1 MRRIG
6 IIGCGTA
13 GIQLAYSLKND
24 FDVTLHHYEEPQ
36 NILDGRIRSTQVHF
50 HPTLERE
57 RRFSMPD
64 EDNAP
69 HIRTI
74 HFQLGQQKLFTGN
87 LSGIAASMDQR
98 LRFAESMND
107 LAAQGVKLIHGR
119 LKPEDLLDLI
129 PSYNLIIDATGKT
142 GPLAPFPVETGL
154 TPYQAPQRKCIVG
167 YFTGV
172 RPVEPEGISITVLPG
187 NGEMFEIPAMTD
199 SGRATILFIEAVPE
213 GMLDVFK
220 GIKNTSEF
228 VARMA
233 NVIEEHFHPIYE
245 RIELDQFALID
256 ENAFLQTAITPV
268 IHRPYAIMDGTLI
281 LGCGDSVF
289 LSDPITGQGCNT
301 ASYAAEQ
308 LYETLITH
316 KESTWDEAVGIDY
329 WNRTK
334 QYITAVTEWTNAMT
348 EPLPEP
354 IAGLLMQ
361 AASDQMT
368 ADGIAAWFENPIKA
382 YEAFHKH
389 PINQPFPR

>member
-24 FDVTLHHYEEPQ
+24 FDVSLHHYEEPQ

-57 RRFSMPD
+57 RRFSMPA

-129 PSYNLIIDATGKT
+129 PSYNLIIDATGKA

-213 GMLDVFK
+213 GILDVFK

-245 RIELDQFALID
+245 RIDMERFALID

-368 ADGIAAWFENPIKA
+368 ANGIAAWFENPIKA

>member
-24 FDVTLHHYEEPQ
+24 FDVTLHHYEAPQ

-57 RRFSMPD
+57 RRFNMPA

-69 HIRTI
+69 QIRTI

-87 LSGIAASMDQR
+87 LSGIASSMDQR

-107 LAAQGVKLIHGR
+107 LSAQGVKLIHGR
-119 LKPEDLLDLI
+119 LKQEDLLDLI
-129 PSYNLIIDATGKT
+129 PSYNLIIDATGKA

-172 RPVEPEGISITVLPG
+172 RPAEPEGISITVLPG

-213 GMLDVFK
+213 GILDVFK
-220 GIKNTSEF
+220 GIKSTSEF

-245 RIELDQFALID
+245 RIDVERFALID
-256 ENAFLQTAITPV
+256 ENAFLQTAITPI
-268 IHRPYAIMDGTLI
+268 IHRPYAVLDGTLI

-301 ASYAAEQ
+301 ASYAAER

-348 EPLPEP
+348 EPLPEH

-361 AASDQMT
+361 ADSDQMT

-382 YEAFHKH
+382 YKAFHKD
-389 PINQPFPR
+389 PINQPFLR

>member
-57 RRFSMPD
+57 RRFSMPA

-129 PSYNLIIDATGKT
+129 PSYNLIIDATGKA

-213 GMLDVFK
+213 GILDVFK

-245 RIELDQFALID
+245 RIELDRFALID

>member
-1 MRRIG
+1 MKRIG

-24 FDVTLHHYEEPQ
+24 FDVTVHHYEEPQ

-57 RRFSMPD
+57 RRFNLPA

-69 HIRTI
+69 PIRTI

-87 LSGIAASMDQR
+87 LSGSAASVDQR
-98 LRFAESMND
+98 LHFAESMHD
-107 LAAQGVKLIHGR
+107 LAAQGVKFIHGR
-119 LKPEDLLDLI
+119 LQPEDLPDLA
-129 PSYNLIIDATGKT
+129 PSYNLIIDATGKA
-142 GPLAPFPVETGL
+142 GPLAPFPVEMRL

-172 RPVEPEGISITVLPG
+172 QPVEPEGISITVLPG
-187 NGEMFEIPAMTD
+187 NGEIFEIPAITD
-199 SGRATILFIEAVPE
+199 AGRATILFIEAVPE
-213 GMLDVFK
+213 GILDVFK
-220 GIKNTSEF
+220 GIKNSSEF

-233 NVIEEHFHPIYE
+233 NVIEEHFQPIYE
-245 RIELDQFALID
+245 RIDMDRLALID

-268 IHRPYAIMDGTLI
+268 IHRPYAILGGTLI

-316 KESTWDEAVGIDY
+316 KELTWDEAAGIDY

-334 QYITAVTEWTNAMT
+334 QYITAVTEWSNAMT
-348 EPLPEP
+348 EPLPEH

-368 ADGIAAWFENPIKA
+368 ADGIAAWFEDPTKA
-382 YEAFHKH
+382 YRTFHGH
-389 PINQPFPR
+389 QINQPFLR

>member
-24 FDVTLHHYEEPQ
+24 FDVTVHHYEQPQ

-57 RRFSMPD
+57 RRFNMPA
-64 EDNAP
+64 EDSAP
-69 HIRTI
+69 PIRTI
-74 HFQLGQQKLFTGN
+74 HFHLGQQKLFTGN
-87 LSGIAASMDQR
+87 LTGIAASVDQR
-98 LRFAESMND
+98 LRFAESIHD
-107 LAAQGVKLIHGR
+107 LTSQGVKFVHGR
-119 LKPEDLLDLI
+119 LKQEDLLELTH
-129 PSYNLIIDATGKT
+129 SYNLIIDTTGKA

-154 TPYQAPQRKCIVG
+154 TPYQSPQRKCIVG

-172 RPVEPEGISITVLPG
+172 QPVKPEGISITVLPG
-187 NGEMFEIPAMTD
+187 NGEMFEIPAITD

-213 GMLDVFK
+213 GILDVFK
-220 GIKNTSEF
+220 AIKNSSEF
-228 VARMA
+228 MARMA
-233 NVIEEHFHPIYE
+233 KVIEEHFHPIYE
-245 RIELDQFALID
+245 RIDMDRFALID
-256 ENAFLQTAITPV
+256 EHAFLQTAITPV
-268 IHRPYAIMDGTLI
+268 IHRPYTTLGGTLV

-348 EPLPEP
+348 EPLPEH

-368 ADGIAAWFENPIKA
+368 ANGIAGWFEDPTKA
-382 YEAFHKH
+382 HKAFHEH
-389 PINQPFPR
+389 PINQPFLR